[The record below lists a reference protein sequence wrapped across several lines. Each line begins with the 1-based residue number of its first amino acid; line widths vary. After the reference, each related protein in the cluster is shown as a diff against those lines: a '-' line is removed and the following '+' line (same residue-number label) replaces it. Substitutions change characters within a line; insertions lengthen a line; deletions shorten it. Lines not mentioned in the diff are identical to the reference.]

1 MHAMEGQFR
10 CICTLN
16 RASQSTSHASTNV
29 LRLSPLALKQKKAQI
44 IQPNALDIPNV
55 PIPFLPMTQEVVL

>member
-1 MHAMEGQFR
+1 MGGQFR

-16 RASQSTSHASTNV
+16 RASQSTSHAGTNV

-44 IQPNALDIPNV
+44 IQSNALDIPDV